1 MSEGLLESWP
11 GLAFVA
17 LFAYM
22 LGSVSG
28 SLLLGRL
35 RGVDIR
41 TMGSGNAGGT
51 NAYRTQGTRFAL
63 LVVSVDIGKGAL
75 AVWLVPMLVGVFAGL
90 EPAWAAS
97 IAGLFAVIGHIW
109 PLYHRFRGGKG
120 AATAVGA
127 VLAILPWL
135 ALPMFLVWLLV
146 LILTGWV
153 SAATLAAA
161 GTLPLG
167 LWLLADG
174 HPAHWLFSLG
184 LLLLVVYAHRSNV
197 LRLLRGQEY
206 RFDKARLFRKSD
218 TGQD

>member
-1 MSEGLLESWP
+1 MIETLAETWK
-11 GLAFVA
+11 GLAFVG

-22 LGSVSG
+22 LGSLSG
-28 SLLLGRL
+28 SLLLGHF

-63 LVVSVDIGKGAL
+63 LVVAIDIGKGAL
-75 AVWLVPMLVGVFAGL
+75 AVVLVPMFIGLFAHL
-90 EPAWAAS
+90 EPVWAAAV
-97 IAGLFAVIGHIW
+97 AGLFAVVGHIW

-127 VLAILPWL
+127 VLAILPWF
-135 ALPMFLVWLLV
+135 ALPMVLVWLLV

-161 GTLPLG
+161 VTLPVA
-167 LWLLADG
+167 LLLTVDVHSG
-174 HPAHWLFSLG
+174 YWLFALG
-184 LLLLVVYAHRSNV
+184 LLLLVVHAHRGNI
-197 LRLLRGQEY
+197 LRLARGEEY
-206 RFDKARLFRKSD
+206 RFDKARLFRK
-218 TGQD
+218 TK

>member
-1 MSEGLLESWP
+1 MMQAVLASWP

-28 SLLLGRL
+28 SLLLGRF

-63 LVVSVDIGKGAL
+63 LVVLIDVLKGAL
-75 AVWLVPMLVGVFAGL
+75 AVLLMPALVGLFTPLDADWAAAVAGL
-90 EPAWAAS
+90 A
-97 IAGLFAVIGHIW
+97 AVIGHIW

-135 ALPMFLVWLLV
+135 ALPMFLVWLL
-146 LILTGWV
+146 LLLLTGWV

-161 GTLPLG
+161 ASLPTG
-167 LWLLADG
+167 LWLFGSPHTAD
-174 HPAHWLFSLG
+174 WLFAGG
-184 LLLLVVYAHRSNV
+184 LFVLVVYAHRSNV
-197 LRLLRGQEY
+197 QRLWRGEEYRFEKARLLR
-206 RFDKARLFRKSD
+206 RRRK
-218 TGQD
+218 